1 MRRGL
6 NEDVFMSDTAELETK
21 LAFVEDTVRALD
33 AALATQQQHMLQ
45 LQQELDAL
53 RIRLREQG
61 TRMDA
66 ITPGG
71 KSRRLPLLSR
81 NPDKKLCERII
92 MTWRV
97 ALLVTSALLGGV
109 LVLVAI
115 VTRPPAARPRFT
127 SMVWS

>member
-61 TRMDA
+61 TRLDA
-66 ITPGG
+66 MTPCLLYTSPSPRDYAA
-71 KSRRLPLLSR
+71 SRMPS
-81 NPDKKLCERII
+81 
-92 MTWRV
+92 
-97 ALLVTSALLGGV
+97 SA
-109 LVLVAI
+109 
-115 VTRPPAARPRFT
+115 
-127 SMVWS
+127 

>member
-6 NEDVFMSDTAELETK
+6 NEDVCMSDTAELETK

-61 TRMDA
+61 TRLDA
-66 ITPGG
+66 MTPGVPE
-71 KSRRLPLLSR
+71 S
-81 NPDKKLCERII
+81 
-92 MTWRV
+92 
-97 ALLVTSALLGGV
+97 
-109 LVLVAI
+109 
-115 VTRPPAARPRFT
+115 PPPHY
-127 SMVWS
+127 